1 MHTDYGFLI
10 LFRIAHSKWAAVK
23 RMLLEK
29 EGNTKA
35 LSAILV
41 SATLIG
47 VILSSPLIFG
57 LLTRTTTVG
66 SAGIIKAINVGV
78 YEDVNCTTAVSSI
91 NWGMVEPGSSANETI
106 YVRNEGNAE
115 MTLSLGTQNWSPSEA
130 SGYITLSWDYAGSIG
145 PGEVVEVTLTLSV
158 SAGIEG
164 ITNYGF
170 DIVITG
176 TG

>member
-1 MHTDYGFLI
+1 MNCM
-10 LFRIAHSKWAAVK
+10 R
-23 RMLLEK
+23 LER
-29 EGNTKA
+29 EGNRKV

-57 LLTRTTTVG
+57 LLTRTRTVG
-66 SAGIIKAINVGV
+66 SAGIIKTINVGV
-78 YEDVNCTTAVSSI
+78 YEDVDCTTAVSSI
-91 NWGMVEPGSSANETI
+91 NWGMTEPGSSLNETI
-106 YVRNEGNAE
+106 YLRNEGNAE
-115 MTLSLGTQNWSPSEA
+115 MTLSLDTQNWSPSGA
-130 SGYITLSWDYAGSIG
+130 SSYITVSWDYAGSIT

-164 ITNYGF
+164 ITNYSF